1 MNKTLAFGI
10 AISILLSLVTFIS
23 CNNFIVAGII
33 LVLSILYFFFLAN
46 RMVKKFSI
54 KVDRFHSCYHF
65 INTFIVS
72 LSIKGTIS
80 SAYDSSMETM
90 NDDFKKEIENVE
102 VFSQTDKL
110 EHLNKFFKFHVFSL
124 FIDFINIYQEQGGD
138 VLAMS
143 TYLLSEIK
151 DTEDYISS
159 SIALGKKKL
168 TEFAILWF
176 LTLGIMVFLRFALS
190 QFFATI
196 SKQLFY
202 PIGILSISLFCLI
215 TIHFSIVKC
224 TKLKIK
230 GWDDNEKI

>member
-1 MNKTLAFGI
+1 MNKITTFGL
-10 AISILLSLVTFIS
+10 AISVVLALVTFIS
-23 CNNFIVAGII
+23 SNNFIVAGII
-33 LVLSILYFFFLAN
+33 LLLSVLYFFLIAN
-46 RMVKKFSI
+46 RMFKKFSI

-80 SAYDSSMETM
+80 SAYDSTIETM

-110 EHLNKFFKFHVFSL
+110 EHLNKYFRFHVFSL
-124 FIDFINIYQEQGGD
+124 FIDFINIYQDQGGD

-143 TYLLSEIK
+143 TYLLNEIK
-151 DTEDYISS
+151 DTEEYIST
-159 SIALGKKKL
+159 SISLGKKKL
-168 TEFAILWF
+168 TEFAILWL

-190 QFFATI
+190 QFFITI
-196 SKQLFY
+196 SKQPFY
-202 PIGILSISLFCLI
+202 PIGILAISLFCLI
-215 TIHFSIVKC
+215 SIHFGIMKF